1 VRRTTSETDFAAR
14 HDGGAFTVV
23 LPQITPTYLRSVANQ
38 IRSAIESEEVEHAGR
53 SLRATVSMGAV
64 CVSRTNGTHDAEML
78 IKVADKLL
86 HHAKEGGGN
95 RVETFSRSSLVP
107 PSEEAA

>member
-1 VRRTTSETDFAAR
+1 
-14 HDGGAFTVV
+14 
-23 LPQITPTYLRSVANQ
+23 
-38 IRSAIESEEVEHAGR
+38 
-53 SLRATVSMGAV
+53 
-64 CVSRTNGTHDAEML
+64 ML